1 MRGQPRQSVRQPQV
15 ISQRQNMESNMDTTT
30 NMVTVTITPPPADLP
45 GSFEVSFEVAMEM
58 LHIIGM
64 GKWES
69 TAPPPGKHGSKG
81 GVWMENS
88 QQARLQFLLQGV
100 GVHAPDAVYS
110 VLERRTHYSRTSN
123 SSITRVRPAQFLTLN
138 DSWYLDTCL
147 SLPQKLEVVE
157 SLKQLGYSRDFV
169 ETAKR
174 FVAGVPFAGSG
185 LGIRPSN

>member
-1 MRGQPRQSVRQPQV
+1 
-15 ISQRQNMESNMDTTT
+15 MESNMDTTT
-30 NMVTVTITPPPADLP
+30 EMETVTINPPPADLP
-45 GSFEVSFEVAMEM
+45 ASFEVSFDVAMEM

-64 GKWES
+64 GMWES

-88 QQARLQFLLQGV
+88 QQARLRFLLQGV

-110 VLERRTHYSRTSN
+110 VLERRTHYSRTGN
-123 SSITRVRPAQFLTLN
+123 SSITTVRPAQFLTLH

-147 SLPQKLEVVE
+147 SLPQKLEVVDA
-157 SLKQLGYSRDFV
+157 LKQLGYSRDFV

-174 FVAGVPFAGSG
+174 FVAGEPLAGSG
-185 LGIRPSN
+185 REIRASN